1 MRKIIIAV
9 LFSIL
14 ILAINFS
21 SVVERAGDHSE
32 ERERNYWAL
41 IVVLLYLDEFE
52 ESEFKEEY
60 IEYQNRESDLANQL
74 IDTAK
79 NLDPEHTRI
88 LVGKE
93 VTKKNVFEA
102 LDWIRD
108 NVTNG
113 DRVLIIFSCHGWQIN
128 DTNGD
133 EGDGKDEALITY
145 DVILNNGNISSDT
158 VITDD
163 ELGEKLDNIS
173 SKGIDGMCVVLNCCL
188 SGGFVEKSTS
198 FGKVYNQV
206 KSARNFIDEF
216 IDDISDH
223 PSAKD
228 ISTKKNRVIITSSI
242 GNSLALG
249 DFTSWLLLALKG
261 GGIFKSDKDHD
272 GWVSAEEAF
281 KWAKWRHLVDLY
293 SAIVKERPIAIIPPI
308 MLLLIIL
315 YEICYKYFYGAF
327 AIPIPVM
334 EDNDRGEEL
343 ELVQLR

>member
-216 IDDISDH
+216 IDDISD

-228 ISTKKNRVIITSSI
+228 VSAKKNRVIITSTI
-242 GNSLALG
+242 GNNLAYG
-249 DFTSWLLLALKG
+249 DYTSCLLLALKG
-261 GGIFKSDKDHD
+261 GGIFKSDRDRD
-272 GWVSAEEAF
+272 GWISAEEAF
-281 KWAKWRHLVDLY
+281 KWARWRHPVALY
-293 SAIVKERPIAIIPPI
+293 LETVRDIPIAIIPPI

-315 YEICYKYFYGAF
+315 CEINWKLSYGAWT
-327 AIPIPVM
+327 IPFSDM
-334 EDNDRGEEL
+334 EDNDPGEEL